1 MAKISIAISGDPKAD
16 ALLVRDPLAL
26 LIGMLLDQQITME
39 WAFAAPAKLADR
51 LGGKLDAGAIAA
63 MPIDELETAF
73 REKPALHRYPNSMA
87 QRTQQLCQALVD
99 NYQGKPEQV
108 WKKAK
113 TGDELLERLQ
123 TLPGFGKE
131 KSRIF
136 LALLAKRLGIQPPGW
151 EAASDPFSD
160 NKFRSV
166 ADIDSPESLKKVREF
181 KKAMKAAGKNKD
193 G

>member
-51 LGGKLDAGAIAA
+51 LGDKLDAGAIAA
-63 MPIDELETAF
+63 MPIDELEAAF

-136 LALLAKRLGIQPPGW
+136 LALLAKRLGIKPPGW
-151 EAASDPFSD
+151 EVASAPFSD
-160 NKFRSV
+160 DKFRSV

>member
-39 WAFAAPAKLADR
+39 WAFAAPAKLANR

-63 MPIDELETAF
+63 MPIDELEAAF

-136 LALLAKRLGIQPPGW
+136 LALLAKRLGIKPPGW
-151 EAASDPFSD
+151 EAASAPFSD